1 MKSEHESFD
10 QNEWTPEERAQL
22 DALTRE
28 LAPRPEVKT
37 RTIGALRRDGQLRPA
52 RDVSPRLVAALLLAA
67 SLVFTAG
74 ALVGYA
80 AAQRR
85 VSTPET
91 AAKASQHDFAR
102 VDSDTTASS
111 PVRHV
116 VWY

>member
-10 QNEWTPEERAQL
+10 QNEWTAEEQSQL

-28 LAPRPEVKT
+28 LAPQPELKT
-37 RTIGALRRDGQLRPA
+37 RTILALRGDGHLRPA
-52 RDVSPRLVAALLLAA
+52 RDVPLGIIAALVLAA
-67 SLVFTAG
+67 SLVFSAG

-85 VSTPET
+85 AAPRDT
-91 AAKASQHDFAR
+91 AAKASQHDVAR
-102 VDSDTTASS
+102 IDSDTTST
-111 PVRHV
+111 VRHV